1 MSDKWGRME
10 VARFLADYAD
20 KSVRYVRNAILNEQ
34 EEYLNKLIEVIA
46 ESMANEIKNRNIT
59 FVPIKYS
66 TRIDGN
72 SGKVREIGI
81 ESIEQQIYN
90 YAAVIGLR
98 ELFDRKIGEY
108 QCASIP
114 GRGQVYGKRA
124 LEKWIRKNPDKSR
137 IAAKGDVQKCYPSI
151 DRERLKRF
159 LEKQVKNDD
168 LLYLTFTLIDSYRQG
183 LSIGSYLSQWLCN
196 YFLSFAYHYAS
207 EDLFK
212 TKKRR
217 DGATERV
224 RLITHIMFYL
234 DDFILIGTRKADV
247 RKAMKMLII
256 YMADVLGLVVKQDWI
271 LFQIDWLDD
280 DGKHHGQCVD
290 MMGYRVYRDRTEIRR
305 GIFLKARCNYVKAL
319 NYIKRG
325 QEIPLS
331 LAYKCISYY
340 GWFKN
345 SDSMHFIKKYKV
357 EQIIKTCK
365 RRVSNESKSKIH
377 RTTAAR

>member
-1 MSDKWGRME
+1 MKRYSKNIITDKDLLNQAAHECLSDKWSRME
-10 VARFLADYAD
+10 VARFLAGYTD
-20 KSVRYVRNAILNEQ
+20 KGVGYVRNAILNDQ
-34 EEYLNKLIEVIA
+34 EEYLNELIEIVA
-46 ESMANEIKNRNIT
+46 ESMSNEIKNRNIT
-59 FVPIKYS
+59 FAPIKYS

-81 ESIEQQIYN
+81 ESIKQQIFN

-114 GRGQVYGKRA
+114 GRGQVYGKKA
-124 LEKWIRKNPDKSR
+124 LERWILKNPDKSR

-151 DRERLKRF
+151 DKERLKSF

-168 LLYLTFTLIDSYRQG
+168 LLYLTFILIDSYRQG

-207 EDLFK
+207 ENLFK
-212 TKKRR
+212 IKKRR
-217 DGATERV
+217 DGTTERI
-224 RLITHIMFYL
+224 RLIAHIMFYL

-256 YMADVLGLVVKQDWI
+256 YMADVLGLIVKQDWI
-271 LFQIDWLDD
+271 LFQIDWLGD
-280 DGKHHGQCVD
+280 DGKHHGQCID
-290 MMGYRVYRDRTEIRR
+290 MMGYRVYRDHTEIRR
-305 GIFLKARCNYVKAL
+305 GIFLKARCSYVKAL

-325 QEIPLS
+325 Q
-331 LAYKCISYY
+331 
-340 GWFKN
+340 GGTF
-345 SDSMHFIKKYKV
+345 V
-357 EQIIKTCK
+357 TG
-365 RRVSNESKSKIH
+365 V
-377 RTTAAR
+377 